1 MVISGH
7 VILVGSWC
15 NYWLLVIACTV
26 TIKAFLALIHTI
38 QYETAVVN
46 KVRYKKWRV
55 FGYYFFSKNYCVP
68 TIVGT
73 IELAIYPILISLG
86 SWESIAAWIGLKTAA
101 GWRWQKNEDRQG
113 YTNFL
118 LGNALVIGAAFLL
131 VLMIK
136 TITVN

>member
-1 MVISGH
+1 M
-7 VILVGSWC
+7 
-15 NYWLLVIACTV
+15 
-26 TIKAFLALIHTI
+26 
-38 QYETAVVN
+38 
-46 KVRYKKWRV
+46 
-55 FGYYFFSKNYCVP
+55 P

-86 SWESIAAWIGLKTAA
+86 SWASIAAWIGLKTAA

>member
-86 SWESIAAWIGLKTAA
+86 SWEKAYASVPGSPDVDSGTGFERSRLLRAPSGLS
-101 GWRWQKNEDRQG
+101 
-113 YTNFL
+113 
-118 LGNALVIGAAFLL
+118 
-131 VLMIK
+131 
-136 TITVN
+136 